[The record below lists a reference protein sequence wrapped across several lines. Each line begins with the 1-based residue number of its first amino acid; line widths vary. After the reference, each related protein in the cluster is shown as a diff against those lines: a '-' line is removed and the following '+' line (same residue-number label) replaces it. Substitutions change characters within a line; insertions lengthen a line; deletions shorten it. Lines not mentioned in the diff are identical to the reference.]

1 MPYQKPPNIC
11 PICKEKTNFEFIHDY
26 KNKWGKWSLYEC
38 PECALQ
44 FWVPFKHPGEKY
56 YEKVECVIKYGTKPN
71 LCDHHKHFLKVH
83 KDFPKNIKILD
94 LGCNTGDFIAELQ
107 KKGCDVWGVDI
118 NKNVVEF
125 AKNHFKIAN
134 VYHMSFDEFFKLPNL
149 PKFNLITLFEV
160 IEHLDNPLEFIQ
172 NIGKLLKDD
181 GTVVLST
188 PSRERI
194 LVNTQ
199 DFPPNHLSR
208 WNEQAIHNLF
218 SKIGFKIIRV
228 EYIQQLNAIFDCL
241 RQFFKLNIGLG
252 LKYAKLM
259 GNKSI
264 EYERRGIF
272 IVKNTPLTKIVRGG
286 ALLKDYLLFGL
297 PAIFLFLV
305 GKITKRKNGVM
316 LIWLKRKYD

>member
-1 MPYQKPPNIC
+1 
-11 PICKEKTNFEFIHDY
+11 
-26 KNKWGKWSLYEC
+26 
-38 PECALQ
+38 
-44 FWVPFKHPGEKY
+44 
-56 YEKVECVIKYGTKPN
+56 
-71 LCDHHKHFLKVH
+71 
-83 KDFPKNIKILD
+83 
-94 LGCNTGDFIAELQ
+94 
-107 KKGCDVWGVDI
+107 VDI